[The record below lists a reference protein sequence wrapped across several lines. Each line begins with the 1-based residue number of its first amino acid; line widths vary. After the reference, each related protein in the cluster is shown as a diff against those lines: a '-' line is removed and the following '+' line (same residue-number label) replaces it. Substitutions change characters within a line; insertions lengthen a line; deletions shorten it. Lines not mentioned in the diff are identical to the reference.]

1 MVVDA
6 GTDAEV
12 DRLFHALADATR
24 RDIVRRVL
32 VAEESVSGLARD
44 YPMSVTAVQK
54 HVAVLEEAG
63 LVVKRR
69 RGREQRVAGQ
79 PAPLQGEV
87 DDHDVGS
94 VAPVQT
100 IAGHDVARVEH
111 RIDAGILQHP
121 AAAFEDDGMIVDDE
135 NRSHQARPTLSIS
148 LVASISTQ
156 RRGCSAAISRN
167 PARSRS

>member
-1 MVVDA
+1 LRFGCSIYNLMVVDA

-32 VAEESVSGLARD
+32 VAEQSVSGLARH

-63 LVVKRR
+63 LVIKRK

-79 PAPLQGEV
+79 PAPLRRAQRLLDAYEQLWRDRV
-87 DDHDVGS
+87 DRMSDVL
-94 VAPVQT
+94 A
-100 IAGHDVARVEH
+100 
-111 RIDAGILQHP
+111 
-121 AAAFEDDGMIVDDE
+121 EDDRGG
-135 NRSHQARPTLSIS
+135 AR
-148 LVASISTQ
+148 
-156 RRGCSAAISRN
+156 
-167 PARSRS
+167 